1 MIQSQER
8 KKINMSEF
16 EGKTVL
22 ITGAAGNL
30 GSAVARAFQQQ
41 GADLILADYDEAGL
55 SAVAEPG
62 QRIQVDLTDESSVQ
76 AMLESAVGKAS
87 KIDVLAN
94 IAGGFTMGPL
104 LHETQSKDWEFMMN
118 LNARSVFYTCKAVVP
133 VMLQQGGGKI
143 VNVSARAANEGKG
156 KMGPYC
162 ASKAAVIT
170 LTESL
175 AAEHKYNNINV
186 NCILPGTIDTPQN
199 RSDMPD
205 ANFSRWV
212 PPAALADVIV
222 FLSSDAARGVTG
234 AAIPVYGQ
242 S

>member
-1 MIQSQER
+1 
-8 KKINMSEF
+8 MSMD
-16 EGKTVL
+16 GKVVL

-30 GSAVARAFQQQ
+30 GRAAASAF
-41 GADLILADYDEAGL
+41 ADLGASLVFADFSQEGL
-55 SAVAEPG
+55 DAIDALGLRV
-62 QRIQVDLTDESSVQ
+62 QVDLTDEPSVH
-76 AMLESAVGKAS
+76 AMAEKVIAS
-87 KIDVLAN
+87 TGRIDVLAN
-94 IAGGFTMGPL
+94 IAGGFAMGPM
-104 LHETQSKDWEFMMN
+104 LHETQAEDWEFMMN
-118 LNARSVFYTCKAVVP
+118 LNARSVFYACKSVIP
-133 VMLQQGGGKI
+133 QMLQQGSGNI
-143 VNVSARAANEGKG
+143 VSVSARAAQQGKG

-175 AAEHKYNNINV
+175 AAEHKHNAINV

-199 RSDMPD
+199 RADMPD
-205 ANFSRWV
+205 ADFSKWV

-222 FLSSDAARGVTG
+222 FLASDAARCVTG